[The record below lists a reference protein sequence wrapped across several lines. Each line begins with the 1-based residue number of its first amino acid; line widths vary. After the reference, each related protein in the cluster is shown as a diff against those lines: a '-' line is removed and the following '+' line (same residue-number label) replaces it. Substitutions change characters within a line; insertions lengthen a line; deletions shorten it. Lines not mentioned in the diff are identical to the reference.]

1 MLAPPDTALRAVS
14 PMSGRLA
21 LRPECGWHTEEDQ
34 DAGHFEEREEIL
46 PACQVLGHRESSLP
60 QIGLLQELSGTPV
73 GGETGGVGLTRS
85 TGRCCWLGLELW
97 LNSIELDG
105 DEV

>member
-1 MLAPPDTALRAVS
+1 
-14 PMSGRLA
+14 MSGRLS

-34 DAGHFEEREEIL
+34 DAGYFEEREEIL

-73 GGETGGVGLTRS
+73 GGEAGGVGSTR
-85 TGRCCWLGLELW
+85 
-97 LNSIELDG
+97 LDQPAAAAG
-105 DEV
+105 WGSSSG